1 MPLVAAGI
9 HEVRSMS
16 RSERM
21 RIPHLN
27 THSIVRIAEGIFDTL
42 LSPWQLREWQP
53 HKLEQPHQK
62 NMCLFKKNQIENE
75 GALDCEG

>member
-27 THSIVRIAEGIFDTL
+27 THSIVRIAEGIFDPF
-42 LSPWQLREWQP
+42 LSPWQLRERQLN
-53 HKLEQPHQK
+53 KLEQPHPVS
-62 NMCLFKKNQIENE
+62 LRKKIHEMKVVTIE
-75 GALDCEG
+75 C